1 MRDMYYRGFRI
12 DLPPQVFIL
21 GAYYD
26 LGLVRKNWRGGFSQE
41 SMILTNA
48 TISNILTSPSLF
60 ISAPSKSTAAG
71 LRI

>member
-1 MRDMYYRGFRI
+1 MRTYNYFGI
-12 DLPPQVFIL
+12 NKYNFISRL
-21 GAYYD
+21 LRYM
-26 LGLVRKNWRGGFSQE
+26 LTGLERKNWRGGFSQE